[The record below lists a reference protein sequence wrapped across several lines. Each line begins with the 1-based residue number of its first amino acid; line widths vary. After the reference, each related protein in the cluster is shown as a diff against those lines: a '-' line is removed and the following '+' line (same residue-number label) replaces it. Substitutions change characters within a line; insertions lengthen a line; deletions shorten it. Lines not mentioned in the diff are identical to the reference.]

1 MMNES
6 EIWGIRMK
14 RDVIKKWS
22 RFFIIFMTSIII
34 CLMIGASMVNN
45 KQKLEQVQMERLVLT
60 KSNKLNEVLSK
71 LLYKTQTLSVLVVQ
85 NEGEIEDFEGVAAA
99 IVDDPSIK
107 NILIAPNGVVSH
119 VYPLEGNEAVI
130 GFDYFAEGA
139 GNKEAVLAKENGQLI
154 LGGPFE
160 LVQGGQALVGRLPVY
175 LEDGRH
181 QKRFWGIVSVT
192 LNYPQALNGAELATL
207 EDMGFAYEL
216 WRISPDTG
224 ERQVI
229 AASSA
234 GYSADARYVERPVTI
249 FNAEWYFRIA
259 PIREW
264 YQYVEAW
271 LSIFLGLFLSLL
283 LGFLYLNN
291 YDLKRVRKEL
301 QNLSEKDTLTG
312 VLNRRGLFQIMERL
326 MNDWEDG
333 FSLSYL
339 DLNKFKGINDSY
351 GHNAGDRI
359 LQSFTYVLQK
369 HAQETDIIAR
379 IGGDEFILI
388 FRDKERAAQY
398 FEKVRAT
405 LQEPV
410 ILGRG
415 KSIQISFSLGQA
427 NYPEDGITIDELI
440 AKADEA
446 MYDAKRKSV
455 EELPS

>member
-1 MMNES
+1 
-6 EIWGIRMK
+6 
-14 RDVIKKWS
+14 
-22 RFFIIFMTSIII
+22 
-34 CLMIGASMVNN
+34 MVNN

-85 NEGEIEDFEGVAAA
+85 NEGDIEDFEGVAAA

-119 VYPLEGNEAVI
+119 VYPLEGNEEVI

-181 QKRFWGIVSVT
+181 QNRFWGIVSVT
-192 LNYPQALNGAELATL
+192 LNYPQALNGAELASL

-229 AASSA
+229 AASLA

-291 YDLKRVRKEL
+291 YDLKRMRKEL
-301 QNLSEKDTLTG
+301 QNLSEKDMLTG
-312 VLNRRGLFQIMERL
+312 VLNRRGLFQIMDRL

-398 FEKVRAT
+398 FEKVRAA

-410 ILGRG
+410 ILGRS

-455 EELPS
+455 EEPLT

>member
-1 MMNES
+1 MNES
-6 EIWGIRMK
+6 GIWGIRMK

-85 NEGEIEDFEGVAAA
+85 NEGDIEDFEGVAAA

-119 VYPLEGNEAVI
+119 VYPLEGNEEVI

-175 LEDGRH
+175 LEDGKH
-181 QKRFWGIVSVT
+181 HNRFWGIVSVT

-234 GYSADARYVERPVTI
+234 GYSAEARYVERPVTI

-271 LSIFLGLFLSLL
+271 ISIFLGLFLSLL

-291 YDLKRVRKEL
+291 YDLKRMRKEL

-339 DLNKFKGINDSY
+339 DLNKFKGINDNY

-398 FEKVRAT
+398 FEKVRAA

-410 ILGRG
+410 ILGRS

-455 EELPS
+455 EEPLT

>member
-1 MMNES
+1 
-6 EIWGIRMK
+6 
-14 RDVIKKWS
+14 
-22 RFFIIFMTSIII
+22 
-34 CLMIGASMVNN
+34 MVNN

-181 QKRFWGIVSVT
+181 QNRFWGIVSVT

>member
-1 MMNES
+1 
-6 EIWGIRMK
+6 
-14 RDVIKKWS
+14 
-22 RFFIIFMTSIII
+22 
-34 CLMIGASMVNN
+34 MVNN

-99 IVDDPSIK
+99 IVDDPSVK

-181 QKRFWGIVSVT
+181 QNRFWGIVSVT

-398 FEKVRAT
+398 FEKVRAA

-410 ILGRG
+410 ILGRS

-455 EELPS
+455 EEPLT

>member
-181 QKRFWGIVSVT
+181 QNRFWGIVSVT

-398 FEKVRAT
+398 FEKVRAA